1 MKSEIK
7 VGEVKVERLDD
18 IPVIFG
24 HLQKIHIQ
32 AIIDQVIEPHG
43 NWQGQSP
50 GWVISVWLIHIL
62 SEHTHCM
69 DRVQDWVAKR
79 LHALQELTEQELTE
93 LDFSDDRLAL
103 CLRLLSQTGNW
114 QKIEA
119 LLGRHLLRVYRLGE
133 KATVRLDATTGTV
146 NHDPERHT
154 LFKVG
159 KAKNGQYE
167 TQYKMMLASLD
178 PLGLPLAVD
187 VVAGDRAD
195 DPLYLPCYRRVKQVL
210 SESGMLVVGDSKM
223 SALNTRAT
231 IVAGDDFYLTPLAHL
246 KDEPGLLEELLAP
259 WVDRE
264 DEMERIFLPEDLP
277 EPGQSPDPDL
287 ALAYG
292 FQVTR
297 TRQSTVAGRAVKWQ
311 ERLLVVRS
319 FQYAQSTQKL
329 LHRRLDR
336 AEEALKALT
345 PSRQRGKRQIKDEA
359 SLLAAIQRIEDKYR
373 VQGLFDYDY
382 QQEVTERRIRAYRNK
397 PARTERKVRFQ
408 LTVTRNE
415 PAVAAAEFRAGW
427 RIYATNASVEQLS
440 LTQVVW
446 VYRDQYLE
454 ENIFRRLQ
462 GKILSITP
470 VYVQRDD
477 HAKGLFHLLTLAAR
491 LLALGDYTA
500 KQALAQENAELAG
513 IYPGNAQRSTATPT
527 TERMLAAFDNINLL
541 LLPVAGQVHYQVTPL
556 TVVQKR
562 ILELWGLPTT
572 LYTRLSAQLPRS
584 LPRAKSK
591 GVMRLEP
598 VCDC

>member
-1 MKSEIK
+1 
-7 VGEVKVERLDD
+7 
-18 IPVIFG
+18 
-24 HLQKIHIQ
+24 
-32 AIIDQVIEPHG
+32 
-43 NWQGQSP
+43 
-50 GWVISVWLIHIL
+50 
-62 SEHTHCM
+62 M

-79 LHALQELTEQELTE
+79 LHALQELTGQELTE

-103 CLRLLSQTGNW
+103 CLRMLSQTNQW
-114 QKIEA
+114 EKIEA

-146 NHDPERHT
+146 NHDSESHT

-187 VVAGDRAD
+187 VVAGNRAD
-195 DPLYLPCYRRVKQVL
+195 DPLYLPCYQRVKQVL
-210 SESGMLVVGDSKM
+210 SESGLLVVGDSKM

-259 WVDRE
+259 WAGRE

-277 EPGQSPDPDL
+277 EPGQSPNPEL
-287 ALAYG
+287 AVACG
-292 FQVTR
+292 FEVTR
-297 TRQSTVAGRAVKWQ
+297 AQQAKVADRTVEWQ

-336 AEEALKALT
+336 AEKALKALT

-359 SLLAAIQRIEDKYR
+359 SLLAAIQRIEEKYR
-373 VQGLFDYDY
+373 VQGLFEYDY
-382 QQEVTERRIRAYRNK
+382 QQEVTERQVRAYRNK

-415 PAVAAAEFRAGW
+415 QAVTAAEFRAGW
-427 RIYATNASVEQLS
+427 RIYATNTPVEQLS

-454 ENIFRRLQ
+454 ENVFRRLQ

-500 KQALAQENAELAG
+500 KQALAQQNAELAG
-513 IYPGNAQRSTATPT
+513 IYPGNPQRSTATPT

-556 TVVQKR
+556 TEVQKR

-572 LYTRLSAQLPRS
+572 LYTRLSAQLSRS
-584 LPRAKSK
+584 LP
-591 GVMRLEP
+591 
-598 VCDC
+598 

>member
-1 MKSEIK
+1 MKNKVK
-7 VGEVKVERLDD
+7 VGEVQVERLDD

-43 NWQGQSP
+43 NWQGLSP
-50 GWVISVWLIHIL
+50 GWIITIWMIHIL

-69 DRVQDWVAKR
+69 DRVQEWVAKR
-79 LHALQELTEQELTE
+79 LYALQELTGQPLTE
-93 LDFSDDRLAL
+93 LDFTDDRLAL
-103 CLRLLSQTGNW
+103 CLHMLSQTEHW
-114 QKIEA
+114 HEIEA
-119 LLGRHLLRVYRLGE
+119 LLGRHLLRVCRLKE
-133 KATVRLDATTGTV
+133 KPTVRLDATTGTV
-146 NHDPERHT
+146 NHDPDSHT

-178 PLGLPLAVD
+178 PLGLTLAVD
-187 VVAGDRAD
+187 VVSGNRTD

-210 SESGMLVVGDSKM
+210 PESGVLVVGDSKM

-231 IVAGDDFYLTPLAHL
+231 IAAESDFYLTPVAHR

-259 WVDRE
+259 WSDRE
-264 DEMERIFLPEDLP
+264 DEMERVFLPED
-277 EPGQSPDPDL
+277 GQSPEPEL
-287 ALAYG
+287 ALACG
-292 FQVTR
+292 FEVGR
-297 TRQSTVAGRAVKWQ
+297 TRQAKVAGRSVEWQ

-319 FQYAQSTQKL
+319 FQFAQSTQKL

-336 AEEALKALT
+336 AEKALQALT
-345 PSRQRGKRQIKDEA
+345 PPRGRGKRQVKDEA
-359 SLLAAIQRIEDKYR
+359 KLLAAIQHIEEKYR
-373 VQGLFDYDY
+373 VQGFFEYAH
-382 QQEVTERRIRAYRNK
+382 QQQVTERYVRAYRGK

-408 LTVTRNE
+408 LTVARNE
-415 PAVAAAEFRAGW
+415 QAITEAEFRAGW
-427 RIYATNASVEQLS
+427 RIYATNAPARQLA
-440 LTQVVW
+440 LTQAVLA
-446 VYRDQYLE
+446 YRDQYIE

-470 VYVQRDD
+470 VYIQRDD

-513 IYPGNAQRSTATPT
+513 IYPGNPKRSTATPT

-541 LLPVAGQVHYQVTPL
+541 LVPVAGQTHYQVTPL
-556 TVVQKR
+556 TEVQMR
-562 ILELWGLPTT
+562 ILELWGLSTT
-572 LYTRLSAQLPRS
+572 LYTRLSA
-584 LPRAKSK
+584 
-591 GVMRLEP
+591 
-598 VCDC
+598 